1 MAAFDQQHPTSIQD
15 FHSPE
20 GGRKAMMTMLKK
32 AAYVAR
38 VAAPTASVSGPIKD
52 PE

>member
-20 GGRKAMMTMLKK
+20 GGRKAMMTMRCTTRQDL
-32 AAYVAR
+32 AEIVELVA
-38 VAAPTASVSGPIKD
+38 
-52 PE
+52 